1 MSATFQELRDAINQE
16 IPVALATVVA
26 GGQVGAKLL
35 VYEDGRRS
43 GSLGNP
49 ELDARVAA
57 DALELLPRG
66 QAETRTYTL
75 DDATTADVYIE
86 SHRPPRRMI
95 IVGAVHTA
103 IPLERFARELG
114 YHTIVVD
121 AREFFATRERFPD
134 AGELIVGWPD
144 EVLSQLPL
152 GPETD
157 IVLLSHDPKFED
169 PALEVA
175 LRSRAGYIG
184 AMGSKKTSAERNER
198 LRAAGFTEEQIARIH
213 GPIGIN
219 IGARTPGEIA
229 VSILAEIIAV
239 RRGRDPRQP
248 GSGLSPAKSDA
259 APASGESGT

>member
-1 MSATFQELRDAINQE
+1 MAAFFQELRDAIAQDV
-16 IPVALATVVA
+16 PVALATVVA
-26 GGQVGAKLL
+26 GGEVGAKLL

-43 GSLGNP
+43 GSLGHA

-57 DALELLPRG
+57 DALEMLPLG
-66 QAETRTYTL
+66 QTETRTYPL
-75 DDATTADVYIE
+75 EGGPEAEVYIE
-86 SHRPPRRMI
+86 SYRPPRRMV

-103 IPLERFARELG
+103 IPLERFARDLG
-114 YHTIVVD
+114 YYTIVVD

-134 AGELIVGWPD
+134 AHELIVGWPD
-144 EVLSQLPL
+144 EALAKLPL

-157 IVLLSHDPKFED
+157 VVLLSHDPKFED

-198 LRAAGFTEEQIARIH
+198 LRAAGFTDEQIDRIH

-219 IGARTPGEIA
+219 IGARSPEEIA
-229 VSILAEIIAV
+229 ISILAEIIAV
-239 RRGRDPRQP
+239 RRGRDPRRP
-248 GSGLSPAKSDA
+248 GSGLLPAKADA
-259 APASGESGT
+259 TPAGGESGA